1 MSDKK
6 TVFTLWFD
14 EIGKDDVGV
23 VGGKNA
29 NLGEMY
35 QNLTQAESEIFK
47 GERINVPY
55 GFAVIAYA
63 YRYFVESNQ
72 LNEKIKEILKDLDTR
87 NIKQLEEKRP

>member
-29 NLGEMY
+29 NLGMY

-55 GFAVIAYA
+55 GFAN
-63 YRYFVESNQ
+63 RLRLPLFVEKPAQREN
-72 LNEKIKEILKDLDTR
+72 
-87 NIKQLEEKRP
+87 